1 MKFNTHERISRHNNE
16 CMVDIKTTLWTSL
29 LVEFKQLSLVHR
41 NNNTSDENI
50 CALYNFII
58 STDCFLCCCSYTV
71 NCEMRNMSAWLYGR
85 ASFTRA
91 RLAIHILFGTKH
103 SLLLFDDV
111 ALFEVDIEQ
120 QQIIWENCIKTDRDS
135 CRVRIVVLE
144 QMNLI
149 LSQLSYPHSV
159 AYDSL

>member
-1 MKFNTHERISRHNNE
+1 MYG
-16 CMVDIKTTLWTSL
+16 VDIKTTLWTPL

-50 CALYNFII
+50 CVRYTI
-58 STDCFLCCCSYTV
+58 SLSELIVFSVVARTV

-103 SLLLFDDV
+103 SLLLLARGCKYISTMWHSLKLTLNSNKLTERIV
-111 ALFEVDIEQ
+111 S
-120 QQIIWENCIKTDRDS
+120 DRDS
-135 CRVRIVVLE
+135 CRVRNVVLE

-149 LSQLSYPHSV
+149 LSQLHILI
-159 AYDSL
+159 A